1 MTEVVAAL
9 IWNHD
14 RFLACQRPAHK
25 ARGLLWEFVG
35 GKVEPGET
43 KEEALIREC
52 REELAVEVQPS
63 SVFMEVVH
71 EYPDLTVR
79 LTLFNAVIVSGTP
92 QMLEHNDIQWLKTDQ
107 IDSFDFCPADVEI
120 LEKLKQI
127 DSMVQAELFSL
138 HDTQYRLF
146 QSKLVPN
153 IQQER
158 IIGVRIPLLRKFAS
172 AMKKQGRAEAFLSQ
186 LPHKYFE
193 EDLLHAILLN
203 SLKEPFDA
211 LDAFLPYVDNW
222 SVCDT
227 LVPKAFSSRQ
237 ESLEKIRGWLT
248 SGHAYTVRFAIGS
261 LMRFYLGE
269 SFDPEHLSWVANIKS
284 DDYYLNMGA
293 AWYFATALA
302 KQYDSVIPYFE
313 NHLLTPTVHKMA
325 VRKAIESYRVPHE
338 HKDYLRTLKP
348 E

>member
-1 MTEVVAAL
+1 MTDVVAAL
-9 IWNHD
+9 IWDHD

-52 REELAVEVQPS
+52 REELAVEVEPS

-92 QMLEHNDIQWLKTDQ
+92 QMLEHNDIQWLKTSQ
-107 IDSFDFCPADVEI
+107 IDSFDFCPADAEI
-120 LEKLKQI
+120 LEKLKKI
-127 DSMVQAELFSL
+127 DGMVQAELYSMSEPEF
-138 HDTQYRLF
+138 RLF
-146 QSKLVPN
+146 QSKLIPN
-153 IQQER
+153 ISMER
-158 IIGVRIPLLRKFAS
+158 ILGVRIPRIRKYATS
-172 AMKKQGRAEAFLSQ
+172 LKKQGRVEAFLSQ

-203 SLKEPFDA
+203 GLKEPFEA
-211 LDAFLPYVDNW
+211 LDAFLPFVDNW

-227 LVPKAFSSRQ
+227 IAPKALPTKQ
-237 ESLEKIRGWLT
+237 DSLEKIKGWLGSKHT
-248 SGHAYTVRFAIGS
+248 YTARFAIGS
-261 LMRFYLGE
+261 LMRFYLGDA
-269 SFDPEHLSWVANIKS
+269 FDPEHLSWVANIKS
-284 DDYYLNMGA
+284 DDYYLNMGV

-302 KQYDSVIPYFE
+302 KQYDSTIPYFE
-313 NHLLTPTVHKMA
+313 NRLLTPTVHKLA
-325 VRKAIESYRVPHE
+325 VRKANESYRVTPE